1 MRELGPDRLSDD
13 GNGLVARDP
22 ASGEEFRVPID
33 DRLSRL
39 VALAE
44 QRRPSGQAARETTR
58 PRETTMS
65 NEPRMQSARTESART
80 ESARTE
86 SARTESALSPREIQ
100 TRIRRGET
108 VSEVADAAGVPATQ
122 IEGFA
127 TPVLAERAYMAE
139 QARAT
144 PLRRKHVGGAPV
156 ALGELV
162 DGCLAAT
169 GFVPDDA
176 AWDAWRREDG
186 RWAVIVT
193 PRGEPAAHFV
203 FDVKSRYV
211 LPADDGAHG
220 LVGDVAHP
228 DESSDMA
235 LADAVRSGEVRA
247 DDERS
252 GEEPVLPAAQVV
264 AEDYAISAPVA
275 SLKEARDR
283 RALEQMAQAGPASPG
298 SDHPT
303 DQLDFSDLE
312 DEHAEEARA
321 STAQPA
327 PEESDHQSG
336 PDAEPEPEAEAETS
350 RPEDRRK
357 HERRRVPSWDEIM
370 FGGRDA

>member
-1 MRELGPDRLSDD
+1 MRELGPDRVSDD
-13 GNGLVARDP
+13 GTSLVARDP

-33 DRLSRL
+33 DRLRRL
-39 VALAE
+39 VTLAE
-44 QRRPSGQAARETTR
+44 QRRPPGQAARATTR
-58 PRETTMS
+58 PRETTMA
-65 NEPRMQSARTESART
+65 NEPRMQSARTESALT
-80 ESARTE
+80 
-86 SARTESALSPREIQ
+86 PREIQ

-108 VSEVADAAGVPATQ
+108 VSEVADAAGVPSAQ

-162 DGCLAAT
+162 DGCLATT

-176 AWDAWRREDG
+176 VWDAWRREDG

-193 PRGEPAAHFV
+193 PVGEPAAHFV

-211 LPADDGAHG
+211 LPADDAAHG

-235 LADAVRSGEVRA
+235 LADAVRSG
-247 DDERS
+247 DDS
-252 GEEPVLPAAQVV
+252 VLTAAQVV

-283 RALEQMAQAGPASPG
+283 RALEQMSQAGPASPG

-321 STAQPA
+321 STPQPSTD
-327 PEESDHQSG
+327 ESDPTSDHESAQ
-336 PDAEPEPEAEAETS
+336 DVEPQDEPV

>member
-1 MRELGPDRLSDD
+1 MRELGPDRVSDD
-13 GNGLVARDP
+13 GRGLVARDP

-33 DRLSRL
+33 DRLIGL

-44 QRRPSGQAARETTR
+44 QRRPSGQSARETTR
-58 PRETTMS
+58 PRETSMA
-65 NEPRMQSARTESART
+65 NEPRTQSARTESALT
-80 ESARTE
+80 
-86 SARTESALSPREIQ
+86 PRDIQ

-108 VSEVADAAGVPATQ
+108 VSEVADAAGVPVAQ

-176 AWDAWRREDG
+176 VWDAWRREDG

-193 PRGEPAAHFV
+193 PVGEPAAHFV

-211 LPADDGAHG
+211 LPADDSAHG

-235 LADAVRSGEVRA
+235 LADAVRSGE
-247 DDERS
+247 ES
-252 GEEPVLPAAQVV
+252 VLTAAQVV

-283 RALEQMAQAGPASPG
+283 RALEQMSQAGPASPG
-298 SDHPT
+298 ADHPT

-321 STAQPA
+321 SSPQPA
-327 PEESDHQSG
+327 APATDDHES
-336 PDAEPEPEAEAETS
+336 PEPEPAGEPV

>member
-1 MRELGPDRLSDD
+1 MRELGPDRVSDD
-13 GNGLVARDP
+13 GSGLVARDP

-33 DRLSRL
+33 DRLIRL

-44 QRRPSGQAARETTR
+44 QRRPSGLTARETTR
-58 PRETTMS
+58 PRETTMA
-65 NEPRMQSARTESART
+65 NEPRKQ
-80 ESARTE
+80 
-86 SARTESALSPREIQ
+86 SARTESALSPRDIQ

-108 VSEVADAAGVPATQ
+108 VSEVADAAGVPVAQ

-176 AWDAWRREDG
+176 VWDAWRREDG

-193 PRGEPAAHFV
+193 PVGEPAAHFV

-211 LPADDGAHG
+211 LPADDAAHG

-235 LADAVRSGEVRA
+235 LADAVRSGE
-247 DDERS
+247 
-252 GEEPVLPAAQVV
+252 EPVLTAAQVV

-283 RALEQMAQAGPASPG
+283 RALEQMSQAGPASPG
-298 SDHPT
+298 ADHPT

-312 DEHAEEARA
+312 DEHAEEAEEARA
-321 STAQPA
+321 TNPQPS
-327 PEESDHQSG
+327 PVGSDDHES
-336 PDAEPEPEAEAETS
+336 PEPEPQGEPV

>member
-1 MRELGPDRLSDD
+1 MRELGPDRVSGD
-13 GNGLVARDP
+13 GNALVARDP

-33 DRLSRL
+33 DRLHRL

-58 PRETTMS
+58 PREITMA
-65 NEPRMQSARTESART
+65 NEPRAQ
-80 ESARTE
+80 
-86 SARTESALSPREIQ
+86 SALSPREIQ

-108 VSEVADAAGVPATQ
+108 VSEVADAAGVPAAQ

-176 AWDAWRREDG
+176 VWDAWRREDG
-186 RWAVIVT
+186 RWAVLVT
-193 PRGEPAAHFV
+193 PVGEPAAHFV

-211 LPADDGAHG
+211 LPADDAAHG

-235 LADAVRSGEVRA
+235 LADAVRSGE
-247 DDERS
+247 ET
-252 GEEPVLPAAQVV
+252 VLTAAQVV

-283 RALEQMAQAGPASPG
+283 RALEQMAQATPSSPG

-303 DQLDFSDLE
+303 DQLDFGDLE

-321 STAQPA
+321 ASPRPSPESTD
-327 PEESDHQSG
+327 DHSAR
-336 PDAEPEPEAEAETS
+336 DPEPAGDPV

>member
-13 GNGLVARDP
+13 GRGIVARDP

-33 DRLSRL
+33 DRLNRL

-58 PRETTMS
+58 PRETTMA
-65 NEPRMQSARTESART
+65 NEPRMQSALT
-80 ESARTE
+80 
-86 SARTESALSPREIQ
+86 PREIQ

-108 VSEVADAAGVPATQ
+108 VSEVADAAGVPVAQ

-162 DGCLAAT
+162 DACLAAT

-193 PRGEPAAHFV
+193 PVGEPAAHFV

-235 LADAVRSGEVRA
+235 LADAVRSGE
-247 DDERS
+247 ES
-252 GEEPVLPAAQVV
+252 VLTAAQVV
-264 AEDYAISAPVA
+264 AEDYAMSAPVA

-312 DEHAEEARA
+312 DEHAEEAEEARA
-321 STAQPA
+321 TTPQPS
-327 PEESDHQSG
+327 PVVSDDHD
-336 PDAEPEPEAEAETS
+336 PREPELEPDPV

>member
-1 MRELGPDRLSDD
+1 MRELGPDRVSDD
-13 GNGLVARDP
+13 GSSLVARDP
-22 ASGEEFRVPID
+22 ATGEEFRVPID
-33 DRLSRL
+33 DRLHRL
-39 VALAE
+39 VALAG

-58 PRETTMS
+58 PRETSMA
-65 NEPRMQSARTESART
+65 NEPRMQ
-80 ESARTE
+80 
-86 SARTESALSPREIQ
+86 SALSPREIQ

-108 VSEVADAAGVPATQ
+108 VSEVADAAGVPVAQ
-122 IEGFA
+122 IDGFA

-156 ALGELV
+156 PLGELV

-193 PRGEPAAHFV
+193 PVGEPAAHFV

-235 LADAVRSGEVRA
+235 LADAVRGGEARS
-247 DDERS
+247 DEES
-252 GEEPVLPAAQVV
+252 VLTAAQVV

-283 RALEQMAQAGPASPG
+283 RALEQMSQTGPASPG
-298 SDHPT
+298 ADHPT

-321 STAQPA
+321 ATPQPS
-327 PEESDHQSG
+327 PDESDRRPAH
-336 PDAEPEPEAEAETS
+336 DAEADDHVEAEPV
-350 RPEDRRK
+350 RPDDRRK

>member
-1 MRELGPDRLSDD
+1 MRELGPDRVSDD
-13 GNGLVARDP
+13 GTALVARDP

-33 DRLSRL
+33 DRLHRL
-39 VALAE
+39 VALAGH
-44 QRRPSGQAARETTR
+44 RRPSGQAARETTR
-58 PRETTMS
+58 PRETSMA
-65 NEPRMQSARTESART
+65 NEPRVQ
-80 ESARTE
+80 
-86 SARTESALSPREIQ
+86 SALSPREIQ

-108 VSEVADAAGVPATQ
+108 VSEVADAAGVPPAQ

-162 DGCLAAT
+162 DGCLADT

-176 AWDAWRREDG
+176 VWDAWRREDG

-193 PRGEPAAHFV
+193 PVGEPAAHFV

-211 LPADDGAHG
+211 LPADDAAHG

-235 LADAVRSGEVRA
+235 LADAVRSGE
-247 DDERS
+247 
-252 GEEPVLPAAQVV
+252 EPVLTAAQVV

-321 STAQPA
+321 TTPQPSLD
-327 PEESDHQSG
+327 ESDHPSAR
-336 PDAEPEPEAEAETS
+336 DAEPEADAEPV